1 MAYFALVVCTVIW
14 GATFPAT
21 KIVLT
26 QVPPLTFLFLRFFLG
41 TLLVLG
47 LLFALHRSWRA
58 DRSTARMG
66 AIATVFLF
74 VGYVAQTVGLQ
85 YTTASNSAFI
95 TAMYVVF
102 VPLILRRFDR
112 RTWLA
117 AGLALIGLWF
127 LVNPTVTINRGD
139 IWTLICAVGFAA
151 HIAAI
156 EGFSRRSGISSLVAW
171 QMLFMTST
179 MGVAMAI
186 ESPEVEQLRPTPEL
200 MIALLICGVFATG
213 ALWLQIWAQRFV
225 PAHRVALIFIME
237 PVFAAL
243 MAWYV
248 LHEQLT
254 LKGWLGSALILAAV
268 FIGSVERTAP
278 QAVAP
283 ARTPVGG

>member
-47 LLFALHRSWRA
+47 LLFVLQRSWRA

-117 AGLALIGLWF
+117 AGLALIGLLF
-127 LVNPTVTINRGD
+127 LVNPTLTINRGD
-139 IWTLICAVGFAA
+139 IWTLVCAVGFAA
-151 HIAAI
+151 YIAAI
-156 EGFSRRSGISSLVAW
+156 EDFSRRGGISSLVAW

-179 MGVAMAI
+179 MGVAMAL
-186 ESPEVEQLRPTPEL
+186 ESPEIHQLQPTPEL

-283 ARTPVGG
+283 ARRPVGG

>member
-1 MAYFALVVCTVIW
+1 MERGKKGEGMAQKSERC
-14 GATFPAT
+14 
-21 KIVLT
+21 
-26 QVPPLTFLFLRFFLG
+26 R
-41 TLLVLG
+41 
-47 LLFALHRSWRA
+47 
-58 DRSTARMG
+58 
-66 AIATVFLF
+66 
-74 VGYVAQTVGLQ
+74 
-85 YTTASNSAFI
+85 
-95 TAMYVVF
+95 
-102 VPLILRRFDR
+102 
-112 RTWLA
+112 
-117 AGLALIGLWF
+117 
-127 LVNPTVTINRGD
+127 
-139 IWTLICAVGFAA
+139 AA

-156 EGFSRRSGISSLVAW
+156 EGFSRRSELSSLVTW

-186 ESPEVEQLRPTPEL
+186 ESPEVHQLQPTPEL
-200 MIALLICGVFATG
+200 MIALLICGVLATG
-213 ALWLQIWAQRFV
+213 ALSLQIWVQRFV

-268 FIGSVERTAP
+268 FIGSVVRTAP